1 MSQSAQEH
9 RQAAPKALAFRVL
22 TISDT
27 RNLENDKSG
36 KLIVERMEA
45 GGFESLGRQIVPDEP
60 GEIQAAVREMLQD
73 PKLDV
78 VLTTGGT
85 GISPRDRTPEALEPM
100 FDVPIP
106 GFGEMFRVLSYD
118 EIGPATMLSR
128 ATAGRIGSVL
138 VFALPGSSNAV
149 ELAMDTLL
157 VPELPHLVHH
167 SRG

>member
-1 MSQSAQEH
+1 MSQSTQEH
-9 RQAAPKALAFRVL
+9 RKSAPKSLAFGVL

-27 RNLENDKSG
+27 RTLENDKSG

-45 GGFESLGRQIVPDEP
+45 AGNRSLGRQIVPDEP
-60 GEIQAAVREMLQD
+60 DQIQAAAREML
-73 PKLDV
+73 KNSELDV
-78 VLTTGGT
+78 LLTTGGT

-100 FDVPIP
+100 FDIPIP

-138 VFALPGSSNAV
+138 VFLLPGSSNAV
-149 ELAMDTLL
+149 ELAMDALL